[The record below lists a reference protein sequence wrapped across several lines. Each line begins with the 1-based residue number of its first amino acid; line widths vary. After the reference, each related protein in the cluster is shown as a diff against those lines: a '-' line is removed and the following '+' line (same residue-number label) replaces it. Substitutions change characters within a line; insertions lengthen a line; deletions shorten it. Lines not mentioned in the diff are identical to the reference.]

1 MKSGTPERETAGAS
15 RGFSGLRCGGS
26 GAGGVT
32 VIARRDGSEKVR
44 LCLRGESWPVKAPE
58 RLRVMPGV
66 KE

>member
-44 LCLRGESWPVKAPE
+44 LCLRGES
-58 RLRVMPGV
+58 
-66 KE
+66 